1 MVKDIT
7 AWIREELYPTLY
19 PQIPQALP
27 EHSWTEDRRGW
38 KSKAYLD
45 GSPHRDRSDKTKVL
59 KEAPGFIFEEGGER
73 KSLVDYVIERDRLS
87 FIEAVR
93 KLAGVAGLQLPG
105 LDVKDQ
111 DSYRKAQQRSSLL
124 EEAAG
129 YMSWSLLHA
138 DGARA
143 QVLRNYLTGIPE
155 ADKILGITYPAGRGR
170 CYSMEDVEAMGLGYL
185 PSWEKLKAYL
195 VGKGHTEQAIEEAL
209 TIGKDGRL
217 GDTHTLA
224 IPYRTGSRIQ
234 GFAFRTVTG
243 AEPKY
248 LNSAGMDRKAGLFN
262 LSPLKGTKDLV
273 VVEGYLDALHA
284 TAKGMENV
292 VAVGSAGLSPEH
304 VQDAVAKGARK
315 VTLCF
320 DADQAGRE
328 GTDRALEVLK
338 AFPSLK
344 AYVAELPAGEGGEK
358 MDPDQLIVE
367 QGVEA
372 LRAVVASALP
382 RWEYELGQLLEPF
395 AQGELQPKE
404 VDQLLGRAVV
414 TANDIA
420 DPIDRDRFTSAFLY
434 QVEGLGVTKESLDAV
449 AEDLR
454 YQRKRDQEKRA
465 VESLVRSVGK
475 QLDAGDPGAAIDLM
489 GAGLQDL
496 REKRGADLLEPYT
509 WSQWQEEMATYKE
522 PLRTGYASLDRI
534 APIPTG
540 ALTLVAG
547 RPSHGK
553 TTLMFNLLLNMAEV
567 YPTKRFLFFSFE
579 EKKKK
584 LLVKLLNAL
593 LNRSMDHLYHEYST
607 RSNTYYLS
615 RYLQAKRTDVTE
627 IEAAKAK
634 LESLLSSGRIVIQDR
649 YYTVE
654 DLDAIIRGE
663 VRKPQEVGA
672 VFFDYIQKMKA
683 GRTFTSTVDRL
694 GYISST
700 LLELA
705 ITTDLPLILGAQ
717 FNREA
722 PGVAGAAGP
731 GKGRPSLEYLKGS
744 GDLEQDANVVLSVYN
759 EAREKVGTGAGT
771 DQELEICALKNRD
784 GEVNAITKLMLY
796 AKLNKVED
804 IGAW

>member
-38 KSKAYLD
+38 KSKTYLN
-45 GSPHRDRSDKTKVL
+45 GSPHEKGRSDKTKIL

-73 KSLVDYVIERDRLS
+73 KSLVDYVIERDRLP
-87 FIEAVR
+87 FIDAVK
-93 KLAGVAGLQLPG
+93 KLAEVAGLQLPG

-111 DSYRKAQQRSSLL
+111 DSYRRAQQRSSLM

-129 YMSWSLLHA
+129 YMRWSLLHA

-143 QVLRNYLTGIPE
+143 EAVRKYLQE
-155 ADKILGITYPAGRGR
+155 QRG
-170 CYSMEDVEAMGLGYL
+170 YSMEDVEAMGLGYL

-195 VGKGHTEQAIEEAL
+195 VGEGHTEQAIEEAL

-234 GFAFRTVTG
+234 GYAFRSVTG

-367 QGVEA
+367 QGLDA
-372 LRAVVASALP
+372 FRAVVTSARP
-382 RWEYELGQLLEPF
+382 RWEYELEKLLEPF
-395 AQGELQPKE
+395 SRETELQPKE
-404 VDQLLGRAVV
+404 VDQLLERAVV
-414 TANDIA
+414 TATEIA
-420 DPIDRDRFTSAFLY
+420 EPMDRDRFRSAF
-434 QVEGLGVTKESLDAV
+434 VDSVVGLGVTKESLEG
-449 AEDLR
+449 AEDRLR
-454 YQRKRDQEKRA
+454 YDRKKDQEKQALEKLLRT
-465 VESLVRSVGK
+465 VGK
-475 QLDAGDPGAAIDLM
+475 DLDAGEPGAAIDRL
-489 GAGLQDL
+489 GEGLQSL
-496 REKRGADLLEPYT
+496 RAVRGADLLLPVTFGGWLESMRSSLPAL
-509 WSQWQEEMATYKE
+509 Q
-522 PLRTGYASLDRI
+522 TGYPSLDAVARI
-534 APIPTG
+534 PQAAI
-540 ALTLVAG
+540 TLVAG

-553 TTLMFNLLLNMAEV
+553 TTVMFNLLLSMAEL
-567 YPTKRFLFFSFE
+567 YPTKRFLFFTYE
-579 EKKKK
+579 EPSAHI
-584 LLVKLLNAL
+584 LTKLLNRTL
-593 LNRSMDHLYHEYST
+593 GVDLQHLYHEYGT
-607 RSNTYYLS
+607 HNNYAFLKGYL
-615 RYLQAKRTDVTE
+615 RNGRTDVAE
-627 IEAAKAK
+627 VERAKEKLRDLLEA
-634 LESLLSSGRIVIQDR
+634 GRIQVVDGN
-649 YYTVE
+649 YSVE
-654 DLDAIIRGE
+654 DLDAILAGE
-663 VRKPQEVGA
+663 VKKGPELGA
-672 VFFDYIQKMKA
+672 VFLDYIQRMSTSRQTQDK
-683 GRTFTSTVDRL
+683 RTEVAH
-694 GYISST
+694 ISDQVLQIAKRT
-700 LLELA
+700 G
-705 ITTDLPLILGAQ
+705 LPIILGAQ
-717 FNREA
+717 LNR
-722 PGVAGAAGP
+722 AGAGS
-731 GKGRPSLEYLKGS
+731 PSLENLKEAGN
-744 GDLEQDANVVLSVYN
+744 LEEDANLVLSIYN
-759 EAREKVGTGAGT
+759 ESREKEPPEGGSWGREV
-771 DQELEICALKNRD
+771 ELELCTLKNRD
-784 GEVNAITKLMLY
+784 GEPNA
-796 AKLNKVED
+796 KVRLSFDRWTGVVKE
-804 IGAW
+804 GASW